1 MPRIVW
7 NEERSHSGMIH
18 PLEIH
23 YGSPNELCESLT
35 STDSADSVFL
45 PTDLPHAIG
54 STREVIV
61 YIGLISRSIRLTGR
75 VDGRVS
81 VAEARRE
88 GSTAGVHLSLQ
99 GPDGSP
105 SAELRRILLQL
116 RQGLTYE
123 AARVSDSTTGERLSR
138 ERQLRAMPTT
148 MKLMLAIKADRQ
160 DRLALSNDPDPQV
173 IVYLLKNTKIG
184 LDEIRALAGKT
195 SLNHQHLTI
204 IAGTAAWMADDQVKI
219 NVARNPRLPDTLV
232 EPLLGSLSVAQ
243 LKIVAS
249 SVSTSPKAKRVAHRI
264 LHNRGA

>member
-7 NEERSHSGMIH
+7 NEERRHTGVVL

-23 YGSPNELCESLT
+23 YGSPNELFEGLT
-35 STDSADSVFL
+35 STESADSIFL

-54 STREVIV
+54 STRDVV
-61 YIGLISRSIRLTGR
+61 VHIGLINRSVRLTGR
-75 VDGRVS
+75 VDARVP
-81 VAEARRE
+81 VAEARRA
-88 GSTAGVHLSLQ
+88 GSTAGIHLSLL
-99 GPDGSP
+99 GADGSP
-105 SAELRRILLQL
+105 SAELRKILVQL

-148 MKLMLAIKADRQ
+148 MKLMLAIKAERQ
-160 DRLALSNDPDPQV
+160 DRLALSSDPDPQV

-184 LDEIRALAGKT
+184 LDEIRALAAKT

-232 EPLLGSLSVAQ
+232 EPLLASLSVAQ
-243 LKIVAS
+243 LKIVAA

-264 LHNRGA
+264 LDSRGA